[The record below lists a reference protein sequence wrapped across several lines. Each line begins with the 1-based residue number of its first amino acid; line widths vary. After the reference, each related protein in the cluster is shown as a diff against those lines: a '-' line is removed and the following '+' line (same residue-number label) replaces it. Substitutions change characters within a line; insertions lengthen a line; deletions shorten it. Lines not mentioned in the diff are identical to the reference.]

1 MLTKHH
7 LELLSATVDQV
18 NQIAHEKSVSPET
31 VATCLLAISSAGKP
45 APAAA
50 EQKKATAPKSETAS
64 KSAPAAPGQD

>member
-1 MLTKHH
+1 MLTKHQ
-7 LELLSATVDQV
+7 LELLGATVDQV

-31 VATCLLAISSAGKP
+31 VATCLLAISAGKP

-64 KSAPAAPGQD
+64 KSAPVAPGQE